1 MKVARLYG
9 FNDIRIEEIAVP
21 EIGPGEALVRVM
33 ASGIC
38 SGDVMP
44 WYIAKKAPLVLGHEP
59 AGEIVKTGKD
69 VKGFT
74 VGERVFVHH
83 HAPCMDCAFCMR
95 GDHVQ
100 CPKWKELGI
109 EPGGI
114 SEYIRIKE
122 NTLKRDT
129 LKLPEGVSY
138 EDATLIE
145 PVACVVKSFRRSR
158 IKRGDTVAILG
169 LGVMGMIHI
178 LLARHYGGKRV
189 IGIDRVPFRLKRA
202 LELGADMVIDFV
214 KSDVVAEIRDNTEKG
229 GADVVI
235 VGPNAVQ
242 AMTEGLRIVAPG
254 GTVVFFTPAKPGEIL
269 NIDPNEL
276 YFKDITITTSYSCG
290 PDDTKEALGLI
301 ERGLIRAKDLVTHR
315 FRIEDTQRAYRVVAD
330 AGDSLK
336 TLIVFQQRA

>member
-1 MKVARLYG
+1 MKVARLYS
-9 FNDIRIEEIAVP
+9 FNDIRIEEISIP
-21 EIGPGEALVRVM
+21 EIGHNEALVRVR

-44 WYIAKKAPLVLGHEP
+44 WYIEKKAPLVLGHEP
-59 AGEIVKTGKD
+59 AGEIVEIGKG
-69 VKGFT
+69 VREFT
-74 VGERVFVHH
+74 VGDRVFVHH
-83 HAPCMDCAFCMR
+83 HAPCMNCPFCMH
-95 GDHVQ
+95 GDYVQ
-100 CPKWKELGI
+100 CSKWKEMGI

-114 SEYIRIKE
+114 AEYIRIKE

-129 LKLPEGVSY
+129 LKLPEEISY

-158 IKRGDTVAILG
+158 IKEGDTIAVLG

-178 LLARHYGGKRV
+178 LLARHYGAEKV
-189 IGIDRVPFRLKRA
+189 IGIDRVPFRLNRA
-202 LELGADMVIDFV
+202 RELGADLVIDFV
-214 KSDVVAEIRDNTEKG
+214 KSNVVAEIKDNTERG

-235 VGPNAVQ
+235 VGPNSVR
-242 AMTEGLRIVAPG
+242 AMTDGLRIVAPG
-254 GTVVFFTPAKPGEIL
+254 GTVVFFTPAKPGEML
-269 NIDPNEL
+269 QIDPNEL

-301 ERGLIRAKDLVTHR
+301 DKGLIRAEHLVTHR
-315 FRIEDTQRAYRVVAD
+315 FRIEDTQKAYQLVAD

-336 TLIVFQQRA
+336 ALIVFQ